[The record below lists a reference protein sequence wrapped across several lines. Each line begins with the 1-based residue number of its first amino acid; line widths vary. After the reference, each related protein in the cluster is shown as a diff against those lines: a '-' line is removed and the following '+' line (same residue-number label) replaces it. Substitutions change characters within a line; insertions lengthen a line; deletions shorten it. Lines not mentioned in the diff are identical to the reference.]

1 VAASSATPG
10 ASVPAPAGPSRA
22 AASPATGRPLGSAPA
37 AEAATAGSTEARDL
51 DEVAATFRHLAERLG
66 KSPSDQALA
75 DELGVGRS
83 RAQQLRTAAIKA
95 GHADLAKPLSAA
107 S

>member
-1 VAASSATPG
+1 MAQPETATPG
-10 ASVPAPAGPSRA
+10 S
-22 AASPATGRPLGSAPA
+22 
-37 AEAATAGSTEARDL
+37 EARDL
-51 DEVAATFRHLAERLG
+51 DEVAATFRALAARLG